1 MKKQSRRPA
10 GGTMIPFGAVLAVL
24 ALHLPSAALAVGDGF
39 DESFISTL
47 YRDTAWTTATW
58 DTITGEVRLPPLGL
72 APRGVYNTPGNAFA
86 GAIVAGHLLVADGS
100 AGLLSFA
107 IADPDAPL
115 LVDTGTTADQ
125 ARDIDLAGD
134 HAYLAIGAGGLQI
147 FSVGDPANLV
157 AAGVAD
163 VPGFA
168 SGVAVAGNWAYIAQ
182 SNLGVAVVGVSDPQN
197 PVHVRDVSTLDWAR
211 GIAVTG
217 QYLAVA
223 DGIAGLTILDAS
235 VPDDPVFA
243 AGLDTDGTVLDVTVA
258 GNVAYLAAGAAG
270 LITVD
275 LTDPTSPGL
284 LDALPLMGTCRHA
297 TVRGDTVF
305 VASGSGGLYLVD
317 GSDPADLAILAR
329 SDTAGEAYHISQAG
343 GPVWLCDGVEGI
355 KGFTADPLGLD
366 PLKNQARSLNINSG
380 SDPVARASLT
390 ADFSDSV
397 AFQLSVDG
405 GVTWTPTPPDGSW
418 IEFASPGADF
428 RWRATLHQTG
438 PYPGPI
444 LRQVSLVYEWLLDSA
459 EILGVGDIPG
469 DEGLQVRVTWAA
481 SRHDTVGATDQ
492 VTEYSLYRRFPP
504 GKAYPPGSWDYLATI
519 PADGEREYSLVAPT
533 LADSSASGTAWTA
546 FFVRA
551 RTGTAAIFFDSP
563 VDSGYSVNNL
573 RPAPPTG
580 FWVAPAAGSGHD
592 LGWHPSPLANF
603 SHFALYRAA
612 DPATPPQ
619 PGTLLAVSLQT
630 SYSDPAPGTWYY
642 KLTVVDTEGRE
653 SDPVSAG
660 DPSAAPPAPFDLAL
674 AGHPNPFN
682 SLVTLTFAVPYE
694 GAEILVDVFDTRG
707 RAVRT
712 LRTGPAPAGAGT
724 VIWDA
729 RDAGGRPVP
738 SGLYLCRIRC
748 DGREQVRG
756 LSLVR

>member
-10 GGTMIPFGAVLAVL
+10 GGTLIPFGAVLAVL
-24 ALHLPSAALAVGDGF
+24 AFHLPAAALAAGDRF
-39 DESFISTL
+39 DEIFVTTL
-47 YRDTAWTTATW
+47 DQDPAWTTADW
-58 DTITGEVRLPPLGL
+58 DTVTGEVRLHPLGL
-72 APRGVYNTPGNAFA
+72 DPRGVYNTPGNAFA
-86 GAIVAGHLLVADGS
+86 GALAAGHLLVADGS
-100 AGLLSFA
+100 GGLLSFA
-107 IADPDAPL
+107 IADPDSPL

-134 HAYLAIGAGGLQI
+134 HAYLAIGAAGLQI

-168 SGVAVAGNWAYIAQ
+168 SGVAVAGNWAYLAQ

-223 DGIAGLTILDAS
+223 DGAAGLTILDVS

-243 AGLDTDGTVLDVTVA
+243 ANLDTEGTVLDVTVT
-258 GNVAYLAAGAAG
+258 GNVAYLAAGTAG
-270 LITVD
+270 LLTVD
-275 LTDPTSPGL
+275 LTDPAFPGL
-284 LDALPLMGTCRHA
+284 LDSLTLMGTCRHA
-297 TVRGDTVF
+297 TVRGDTVY

-317 GSDPADLAILAR
+317 GSDPAQLAILAR
-329 SDTAGEAYHISQAG
+329 SDTAGEAYHTSLAS
-343 GPVWLCDGVEGI
+343 GPAWLCDGVEGI
-355 KGFTADPLGLD
+355 KGFSADPLGLD
-366 PLKNQARSLNINSG
+366 PLNNQARSLNVNSG
-380 SDPVARASLT
+380 SDPVARAALT
-390 ADFSDSV
+390 ADFTDSV
-397 AFQLSVDG
+397 SFQLSVDG
-405 GVTWTPTPPDGSW
+405 GATWTPSPPDGSW
-418 IEFASPGADF
+418 TEFAVPGADF

-444 LRQVSLVYEWLLDSA
+444 LRRVSLQYEWLLDSA
-459 EILGVGDIPG
+459 EILGVADIPG
-469 DEGLQVRVTWAA
+469 DEGLQVRVTWA
-481 SRHDTVGATDQ
+481 SSPHDTVGAADQ

-504 GKAYPPGSWDYLATI
+504 GKAYPPGSWDYLATV
-519 PADGEREYSLVAPT
+519 PADGELQYSLVAPT
-533 LADSSASGTAWTA
+533 LADSSSAGTAWTA

-551 RTGTAAIFFDSP
+551 RTGNAAVFFDSP

-573 RPAPPTG
+573 QPAPPTG
-580 FWVAPAAGSGHD
+580 FWAEPAASGGHD

-630 SYSDPAPGTWYY
+630 SYHDPAPGTWFYQ
-642 KLTVVDTEGRE
+642 LTVVDTDGRE

-660 DPSAAPPAPFDLAL
+660 DPSAAPPAPFDLVL

-682 SLVTLTFAVPYE
+682 ARVTLTFAVPYE
-694 GAEILVDVFDTRG
+694 GAGILVDVFDPRG

-712 LRTGPAPAGAGT
+712 LLNGRAPAGTGT
-724 VIWDA
+724 VVWDA
-729 RDAGGRPVP
+729 RDARGRPVP

-748 DGREQVRG
+748 DGWEQVRI